1 MREIKTN
8 MQEFINLERISAKQ
22 RESSDRVGDFK
33 EIYELLG
40 KEDATTQAS
49 RCVQCGDPYCHNKCP
64 LHNYI
69 PYWLKSTAKMD
80 LELSFN
86 LSNESNPFPE
96 ITGRICPQEKL
107 CEGDCTL
114 NDGHGAITIGNIE
127 TFISE
132 EGFKKGL
139 KPLFP
144 GVTTDKKVAIIGSG
158 PAGIAAATY
167 LLRSGIKVDMYER
180 ENRAGG
186 LLTYGI
192 PGFKLDKKIVQRR
205 VDWLIEAGMSLYTNT
220 NIGEDTAFDKIL
232 TEHDAVFIGIGAEKS
247 RRAKI
252 ANESAKNVF
261 MAIDYLRD
269 VQREIFNEN
278 FDKKYDLKDKKVVVV
293 GGGDTAMDC
302 VRTALRQ
309 GAKEVTCLYRRD
321 KHSMPGSKKEFKN
334 ARDEGV
340 KFIYNVS
347 PKEIVVNNDDKAIGI
362 IMQKTIIN
370 KDGTSRGN
378 IEIIRG
384 SDFKVDANIFIF
396 ALGFTPSKPD
406 FLASNGIEINKW
418 GEIETG
424 DDYQTSK
431 LGVYAGGDCKRGSDL
446 VVTAAKEGREAAK
459 FIVKSLLS

>member
-1 MREIKTN
+1 
-8 MQEFINLERISAKQ
+8 MQEFTNIERISARM
-22 RESSDRVGDFK
+22 RESSDRIGDFK
-33 EIYELLG
+33 EIYEVLS
-40 KEDATTQAS
+40 KEDATVQAS

-69 PYWLKSTAKMD
+69 PYWLKSTANMD
-80 LELSFN
+80 LKLSFN

-96 ITGRICPQEKL
+96 ITGRICPQGRL

-127 TFISE
+127 TYISE
-132 EGFKKGL
+132 EGFKKGM
-139 KPLFP
+139 KPFFP
-144 GVTTDKKVAIIGSG
+144 GITTDKKVAVIGSG

-167 LLRSGIKVDMYER
+167 LLRSGIKVNMYER
-180 ENRAGG
+180 QNRAGG

-192 PGFKLDKKIVQRR
+192 PGFKLDKNIVQRR
-205 VDWLIEAGMSLYTNT
+205 INWLKEAGMSLYVNT
-220 NIGEDTAFDKIL
+220 NIGKDLYFDDIL
-232 TEHDAVFIGIGAEKS
+232 SQHDAVFIGIGAEKS
-247 RRAKI
+247 RKAKI
-252 ANESAKNVF
+252 NNESAKNVF
-261 MAIDYLRD
+261 MAIDYLRSA
-269 VQREIFNEN
+269 QQKIFNEKT
-278 FDKKYDLKDKKVVVV
+278 DAKYDLKNKKVVVI

-309 GAKEVTCLYRRD
+309 EAKEVTCLYRRD
-321 KHSMPGSKKEFKN
+321 KHNMPGSKKEFKN

-340 KFIYNVS
+340 KFVYNVS
-347 PKEIVVNNDDKAIGI
+347 PKEIVVNNDFEAIGI
-362 IMQKTIIN
+362 VMQKTILGEP
-370 KDGTSRGN
+370 DSSGRSS
-378 IEIIRG
+378 IEIIKG
-384 SDFKVDANIFIF
+384 SEFKVDANVIIF

-446 VVTAAKEGREAAK
+446 VVTAAKEGKEAAG
-459 FIVKSLLS
+459 FIAKSLLQ